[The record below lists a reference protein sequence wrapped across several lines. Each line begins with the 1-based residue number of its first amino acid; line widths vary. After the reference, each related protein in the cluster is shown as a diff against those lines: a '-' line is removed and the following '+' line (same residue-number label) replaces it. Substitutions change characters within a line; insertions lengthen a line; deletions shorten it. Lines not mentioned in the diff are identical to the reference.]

1 MRSLLS
7 NRYNNKRRDFYERYE
22 AARELH
28 PSLPPYERPA
38 EPAELQVFNPNT
50 TQRRHLSYRQLAKL
64 TQEQLD
70 NDTWLSSSQLSI
82 AVRRGIEGRNHKVLM
97 PRYNPEKATHEF
109 SHNGRA
115 RRGRPPTAATVAKF
129 ASDFAV
135 QVGGIRP
142 PAPADDDSSS
152 SSSSE
157 EDFEV
162 VESPKESEDT
172 DSEGP
177 ESKAAVT
184 RKRSKKNSKN
194 SNSNASQNVT
204 QNINQNV
211 NQNIGQFISQYNSQI
226 ASHNVSFNQTFN
238 QNFSQNW
245 NTNSFHIQ
253 HSSQSQVFY
262 RYSDDDEDYNPFGG
276 APHQPSFR
284 SFICPIESCKQNFEL
299 RRTLYKHQREAG
311 HHNWSH
317 KCAKCGQVFRTAGFK
332 RMHSP
337 RACERNLL
345 KFRISKPNEVKQ
357 LGQRTMPE

>member
-1 MRSLLS
+1 MMRSLFS
-7 NRYNNKRRDFYERYE
+7 DRYNNKRRDFYERYE

-38 EPAELQVFNPNT
+38 EPAELQVFNPDT
-50 TQRRHLSYRQLAKL
+50 TRRRYPSHRQLAKL
-64 TQEQLD
+64 TREQLD
-70 NDTWLSSSQLSI
+70 NDTWLSSSRLSI
-82 AVRRGIEGRNHKVLM
+82 VVRRDIEGRNHKVLM

-152 SSSSE
+152 SSSE
-157 EDFEV
+157 EEELKV
-162 VESPKESEDT
+162 EESPKESEDT

-184 RKRSKKNSKN
+184 RTRSMRKSKN
-194 SNSNASQNVT
+194 SNSNSSQTVN

-211 NQNIGQFISQYNSQI
+211 NQN
-226 ASHNVSFNQTFN
+226 T
-238 QNFSQNW
+238 
-245 NTNSFHIQ
+245 
-253 HSSQSQVFY
+253 
-262 RYSDDDEDYNPFGG
+262 
-276 APHQPSFR
+276 
-284 SFICPIESCKQNFEL
+284 FICPIESCKQNFIL
-299 RRTLYKHQREAG
+299 RHTLYKHQRVAG
-311 HHNWSH
+311 HHSWSH

-332 RMHSP
+332 RMHAP
-337 RACERNLL
+337 RACERNVL
-345 KFRISKPNEVKQ
+345 KLRISKPNEVKQ